1 MATRTL
7 IRRRPRILT
16 PAVEQGAVSY
26 APANPL
32 ADVLTQVAYVFFA
45 ILEGMLIIRFVMR
58 LAGANPFNDIVAWV
72 YNATSMFVLPFEAMF
87 PSAAVDS
94 SVLEVST
101 LVAMVGYLF
110 VFYLA
115 VALFRLFIPAEE
127 VVNPEGEYDS
137 AAR

>member
-16 PAVEQGAVSY
+16 PAIEQGAISY
-26 APANPL
+26 APTNPV
-32 ADVLTQVAYVFFA
+32 ADILTQVAYVFFA
-45 ILEGMLIIRFVMR
+45 ILEGMLIARFVMR
-58 LAGANPFNDIVAWV
+58 LAGANPFNDIVAWI

-87 PSAAVDS
+87 PSAATDS

-101 LVAMVGYLF
+101 LVAMVAYLF
-110 VFYLA
+110 IFYLA

-127 VVNPEGEYDS
+127 VINPDGDYD